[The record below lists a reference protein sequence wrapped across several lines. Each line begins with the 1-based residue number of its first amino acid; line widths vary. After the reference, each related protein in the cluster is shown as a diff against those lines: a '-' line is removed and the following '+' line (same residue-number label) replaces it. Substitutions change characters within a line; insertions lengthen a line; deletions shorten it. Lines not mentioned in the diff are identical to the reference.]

1 MRLNWK
7 PMSALKTFAA
17 ATSMFT
23 MCISPVAQGA
33 QAANQKQLINQFLK
47 DTALSTKKQTVG
59 EYWQRVRHVYP
70 PKLQSQIDEWVKYNR
85 NELMPTVEATT
96 YKASNG
102 TEQVRLNLNMGPGKT
117 MTLAFTGDEDKPLKI
132 NTVTLSKKDLNNYN
146 KFNEIVSQLAKDPAI
161 KKSLEV
167 PVEKSAGGSAGTRK
181 FISGRQLATMPIRT
195 QVEYLMRLRLAAEA
209 ADRVIDSFAK
219 KPKKG
224 AFFDFTQDEST
235 SYVWSMLMGTPA
247 NAVSGACVAS
257 GWIASYHNNSCA
269 RPNPGRATMLE
280 QASQLPFAGEVKEKI
295 AGCAVNGGLPCNPMI
310 FGFKDNYGNP
320 YCVQSNL
327 NTATN
332 QCDKLAPLPG
342 SKEKIIQSIVAARG
356 KNPSLCK
363 VDGENTVSQACS
375 DALEKYTNSLQQHY
389 LNAAEFCTEGAVAN
403 IESRNSWKTR
413 SNIRADQV
421 DACENLKNRFFDL
434 QVEVSS
440 KPPVV
445 IDECDM
451 VATGSTKKD
460 GQCLCPDGSKPR
472 PVTEEKT
479 ADSKKGSRKERRAAE
494 PASKPQTVAGSDENP
509 PPPGEGSDVSSK
521 PKMTCESAAAGS
533 DKADKEKEQC
543 GEWSWCKKKGLY
555 IAAGAALI
563 GLGLFWLLFHKN
575 KPKTTTPTYEPP
587 APVPGPTVSPTTT
600 PVIITPSPNP
610 NPCVAPNTLVNGV
623 CTAPTIVVP
632 QPPDSEGGTTTG
644 TILNGGTR

>member
-7 PMSALKTFAA
+7 PMSALKAFAA
-17 ATSMFT
+17 TASLFT
-23 MCISPVAQGA
+23 MCISPVALGA
-33 QAANQKQLINQFLK
+33 QAENQKQLINQFLK

-85 NELMPTVEATT
+85 NELMPAVEATT

-132 NTVTLSKKDLNNYN
+132 NTVTLSKKDLSNYN

-167 PVEKSAGGSAGTRK
+167 PVEKSAGQSASTKK

-195 QVEYLMRLRLAAEA
+195 QAEYLMRLRLAAEA
-209 ADRVIDSFAK
+209 SDRVIDAFAK

-224 AFFDFTQDEST
+224 ASFDFLNDEST
-235 SYVWSMLMGTPA
+235 SYVWSMILGTPA

-257 GWIASYHNNSCA
+257 GWIASYHNGSCA

-280 QASQLPFAGEVKEKI
+280 QAQQLPFAGEVKEKI
-295 AGCAVNGGLPCNPMI
+295 YGCAVNGGLPCNPMI
-310 FGFKDNYGNP
+310 FGFKDNNGNP

-389 LNAAEFCTEGAVAN
+389 LNAAGFCTEGAVAN
-403 IESRNSWKTR
+403 IESRNSWQTR
-413 SNIRADQV
+413 SNIRDDQV

-434 QVEVSS
+434 QVDVSN

-445 IDECDM
+445 IDDCDM
-451 VATGSTKKD
+451 VATGSSKKD

-472 PVTEEKT
+472 PVTEEKG
-479 ADSKKGSRKERRAAE
+479 SKGGQGTKKDKRAAMPE
-494 PASKPQTVAGSDENP
+494 KPKTVASSDENP

-521 PKMTCESAAAGS
+521 PKMTCEGAAVGEG
-533 DKADKEKEQC
+533 KAEKEQC

-555 IAAGAALI
+555 IAAGAALV
-563 GLGLFWLLFHKN
+563 GLGLFWLLFK
-575 KPKTTTPTYEPP
+575 KKSKKTTPTYEPP
-587 APVPGPTVSPTTT
+587 APVPEPTVSPTTT
-600 PVIITPSPNP
+600 PIVTPSPNP

-632 QPPDSEGGTTTG
+632 EPPETEGGTTTG